1 MEEKLVL
8 GLPDDGQASIAPAN
22 KFRTTEQEGRS
33 RRFLFLPALL
43 FGAIGVALSKQEPA
57 APDQSHAAQDPHPEP
72 ANPITAGLNVIE
84 DVTAFLRHLTEE
96 LSMTTS
102 GIPPARRVASVRV
115 GFDAADRLPVE
126 PVFRDRSVRASSSN
140 DNDGRIDISGDKFV
154 FPPWKPTTLQGGQNA
169 RSSPVD
175 LGGRSSF
182 DKAGAGPDM
191 IADEDGPRANRAPI
205 SLGRNVL
212 AHSLMNLSTL
222 IMLDDLLAK
231 VYDPD
236 GDTLSIT
243 NLVASSGSVQ
253 RYGADGWLYTPDR
266 GAVGQVTFTYQ
277 VSDGRNTIYT
287 QSVLDLLK
295 PSPREIEGT
304 DGDDRLLG
312 TPRQDVIL
320 ARGGDDFAYG
330 REEND
335 IIFGG
340 AGNDTL
346 FGGDGDD
353 LLSGEDGRDQLFGGR
368 GNDTLFGGSSDDS
381 LFGEEGNDS
390 LIGGSGNDLLSGGSG
405 DDRLFGEEGDDTL
418 VGEGG
423 IDLLDAGAG
432 DDSVAGGG
440 HNDTVDAGAGDD
452 VVLMGLVGAE
462 ARLAE
467 RPSSDG
473 NDVYSGGDGIDTL
486 DATAALQAVAIDL
499 AAGTATGADIGS
511 DRLVG
516 FENVVGTACNDAI
529 TGDDHA
535 NTIEGREGKD
545 RLTGGDGKDLV
556 SGGDGDDTVVMVAR
570 PDRNPDDDGDD
581 GDDVYEG
588 GDGEDCLD
596 LTALFQAVL
605 ADLEEGYADGEEIGH
620 DIIEGFETVYGGDG
634 NDRLSGRNGSDI
646 LYGGNGDDRLEGR
659 AGDDIL
665 AGGQGDDR
673 IEGGSGDDRVIVLVA
688 ADGSSDGNDVY
699 QGSEGLDSYDASAT
713 TRGAVIDLERCRA
726 SGEEIGEDVIASF
739 EAATGGSG
747 DDILVDGAG
756 VSILMGGDGGDVFV
770 FRASSISGNE
780 RDEIRDF
787 EVGDRIDFS
796 SIANERG
803 GLVFA
808 GFSAEET
815 GPQIG
820 HITFYHQAFE
830 ESEQTV
836 VRAVIDFERDDD
848 IEILLQGHHD
858 LTEQDFILAAL
869 DIATQQ
875 MDRA

>member
-1 MEEKLVL
+1 M
-8 GLPDDGQASIAPAN
+8 
-22 KFRTTEQEGRS
+22 
-33 RRFLFLPALL
+33 PALL

>member
-43 FGAIGVALSKQEPA
+43 FGAIGVALSKQESA
-57 APDQSHAAQDPHPEP
+57 TPDQSHAAQDPHPEP

-84 DVTAFLRHLTEE
+84 DVTAFLRQLTDE

-154 FPPWKPTTLQGGQNA
+154 FPPWKPTTLQGGHSG

-175 LGGRSSF
+175 PGGRTSS
-182 DKAGAGPDM
+182 DKAGAGRDT
-191 IADEDGPRANRAPI
+191 IADEDGPRANRSPI

-212 AHSLMNLSTL
+212 AHGLMNLSTL

-236 GDTLSIT
+236 GDALSIT
-243 NLVASSGSVQ
+243 NLVASSGSIQ
-253 RYGADGWLYTPDR
+253 RYGANGWLYTPDR
-266 GAVGQVTFTYQ
+266 GALGQVTFTYQ

-312 TPRQDVIL
+312 TPWQDVIL
-320 ARGGDDFAYG
+320 ARGGDDFVYG

-353 LLSGEDGRDQLFGGR
+353 LLSGEDGGDQLFGGR

-390 LIGGSGNDLLSGGSG
+390 LIGGTGNDLLSGGSG

-418 VGEGG
+418 LGEGG
-423 IDLLDAGAG
+423 IDLLDGGAG
-432 DDSVAGGG
+432 DDSLAGGG

-462 ARLAE
+462 ARQAE

-486 DATAALQAVAIDL
+486 DATAAVQAVTIDL

-511 DRLVG
+511 DRLEG
-516 FENVVGTACNDAI
+516 FENVIGTACDDAI
-529 TGDDHA
+529 TGDDDA
-535 NTIEGREGKD
+535 NTIEGGDGND

-556 SGGDGDDTVVMVAR
+556 SGGDGDDTVVMIAR
-570 PDRNPDDDGDD
+570 PDRNPDGDNDD

-596 LTALFQAVL
+596 LTALLQAVL
-605 ADLEEGYADGEEIGH
+605 ADLEAGYADGEEIGC
-620 DIIEGFETVYGGDG
+620 DVIEGFETVYGGDG

-673 IEGGSGDDRVIVLVA
+673 VEGGSGDDRVVVLVA
-688 ADGSSDGNDVY
+688 ADGSPDGNDVY
-699 QGSEGLDSYDASAT
+699 EGSEGLDTYDASAT
-713 TRGAVIDLERCRA
+713 TRGAVIDLERGRA
-726 SGEEIGEDVIASF
+726 SGEEIGEDVIVSF

-747 DDILVDGAG
+747 NDILVDGAA
-756 VSILMGGDGGDVFV
+756 VSILTGGDGGDVFV
-770 FRASSISGNE
+770 FRASSISGKE

-803 GLVFA
+803 ALVFA

-815 GPQIG
+815 TPQTG
-820 HITFYHQAFE
+820 RITFYHQAFE

-869 DIATQQ
+869 DIAAQQ